1 MKNLFAFIDEASRSQ
16 VKNKENDEYEV
27 IKDPQL
33 KKKLGVHSFSSLP
46 FVRFALVAFL
56 FIIFC
61 SFLFYY
67 IILIEKSQEVFPLDF
82 NRRDT

>member
-33 KKKLGVHSFSSLP
+33 KKKFGEIELIDPETDLSKEEEKIINKKEPFKGSF
-46 FVRFALVAFL
+46 F
-56 FIIFC
+56 
-61 SFLFYY
+61 
-67 IILIEKSQEVFPLDF
+67 
-82 NRRDT
+82 